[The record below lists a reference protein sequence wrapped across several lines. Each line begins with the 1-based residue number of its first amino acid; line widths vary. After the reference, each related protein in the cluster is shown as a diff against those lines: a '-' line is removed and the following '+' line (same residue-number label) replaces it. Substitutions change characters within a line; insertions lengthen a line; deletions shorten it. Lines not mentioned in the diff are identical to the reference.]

1 MGDRFNKHKC
11 FIDLAGE
18 TAKLNKTQWN
28 NGIYCSIVKL
38 SDYKYCFEFDTKPV
52 QIALIVCE
60 FMMVVSFIFL
70 CLISCSKSFRI
81 SSRCVALQC

>member
-38 SDYKYCFEFDTKPV
+38 STSGYKYFFEFDTKQV
-52 QIALIVCE
+52 
-60 FMMVVSFIFL
+60 
-70 CLISCSKSFRI
+70 
-81 SSRCVALQC
+81 

>member
-38 SDYKYCFEFDTKPV
+38 STSGYKYCFEFDTKPV
-52 QIALIVCE
+52 
-60 FMMVVSFIFL
+60 
-70 CLISCSKSFRI
+70 
-81 SSRCVALQC
+81 